1 MSEMT
6 VELME
11 NLLRIARQIAAWD
24 DESWTGLDDLLQE
37 WDDRVNALRGAVA
50 SGPEM
55 GLRDAGSPPVNRNE
69 AQPQSA
75 SILIARMVELDSE
88 VRRCV
93 EALGR
98 RKKNV
103 ERELLAIRQSQR
115 ALQAYGGKQ

>member
-55 GLRDAGSPPVNRNE
+55 GLRDAGSPAVNRNE